1 MTMLQ
6 RMLKSFVKIGRLTI
20 VRPDGTK
27 FTAGKV
33 ANDTG
38 PDIVLRLKDRWTE
51 FKIAINP
58 DLYFGEAYMDGTVE
72 IERGSLAGLLDLWGR
87 NLEISPLRRPS
98 LTSRATKAVLRA
110 YQQANSRRAARRNAV
125 HHYNLSEALFR
136 SFLDSDMQY
145 SCAYFREP
153 GLSLEAAQAAKKRH
167 IAAKLLIEPGQ
178 SILDIGSG
186 WGGLALFLAQPTDI
200 SVLGI
205 TLSERQLAVAKERAQ
220 ETGVAHK
227 AKFEL
232 RDYRDVQG
240 HFDRIVSVG
249 MFEHVGVPNY
259 RVFFDQIVRLLK
271 PNGVAVIH
279 AIGRMDGPGIT
290 SRWARKYIF
299 PGGYSPALSEVLPA
313 VERSGLWITDIEI
326 LRLHYAETL
335 RHWRVRFLEN
345 RAQIRKA
352 YDDRFI
358 RMWDLWLA
366 GSEMLF
372 RHGGLMVFQLQLARN
387 IDAAP
392 IIRDYMVDRERLR
405 MREDIPVPTDVQRS
419 PAKAARL

>member
-1 MTMLQ
+1 MLQ
-6 RMLKSFVKIGRLTI
+6 RMLKSFVKTGKLTI
-20 VRPDGTK
+20 IRSNGTK
-27 FTAGKV
+27 FDIGNA
-33 ANDTG
+33 ANASD
-38 PDIVLRLKDRWTE
+38 PEIVLRLKKGWTE

-58 DLYFGEAYMDGTVE
+58 GLYFGEAYMDGTVV
-72 IERGSLAGLLDLWGR
+72 IEHGSLAGLLDLWGR
-87 NLEISPLRRPS
+87 NLEISPLRHPS
-98 LTSRATKAVLRA
+98 LPSRAMQAVLRA
-110 YQQANSRRAARRNAV
+110 YQQANSRLAARRNVA
-125 HHYNLSEALFR
+125 HHYDHSETLFR

-186 WGGLALFLAQPTDI
+186 WGGLAIFLAQATDI
-200 SVLGI
+200 SVLGV
-205 TLSERQLAVAKERAQ
+205 TLSEEQLSVATKRAQ
-220 ETGVAHK
+220 EARVTHK
-227 AKFEL
+227 VKFEL

-259 RVFFDQIVRLLK
+259 RAFFEQIARLLK

-290 SRWARKYIF
+290 SPWTRKYIF
-299 PGGYSPALSEVLPA
+299 PGGYSPALSEVVPA

-335 RHWRVRFLEN
+335 RHWRERFLEN
-345 RAQIRKA
+345 RVQIRKA
-352 YDDRFI
+352 YDDRFV
-358 RMWDLWLA
+358 RMWEFHLA
-366 GSEMLF
+366 ASEMLF
-372 RHGGLMVFQLQLARN
+372 RYGGLMVFQLQLARN
-387 IDAAP
+387 INATP

-405 MREDIPVPTDVQRS
+405 MGEDIPTLTFEKPL
-419 PAKAARL
+419 AKVARL

>member
-1 MTMLQ
+1 MLE
-6 RMLKSFVKIGRLTI
+6 RMLKSFVKTGKLTI
-20 VRPDGTK
+20 IRADGTK
-27 FTAGKV
+27 FAAG
-33 ANDTG
+33 DITSDSD
-38 PDIVLRLKDRWTE
+38 PDIVLRLKTRWTE

-72 IERGSLAGLLDLWGR
+72 IEHGCLAGLLDLWGR

-98 LTSRATKAVLRA
+98 FLSRAMQAVLRA
-110 YQQANSRRAARRNAV
+110 SQQSNSRLAARRNVAR
-125 HHYNLSEALFR
+125 HYDLSETLFR

-186 WGGLALFLAQPTDI
+186 WGGLALFLAQATDI

-205 TLSERQLAVAKERAQ
+205 TLSEEQLSAALKRAD
-220 ETGVAHK
+220 EARLTHK
-227 AKFEL
+227 VKFEL

-259 RVFFDQIVRLLK
+259 RTFFTQIARLLR
-271 PNGVAVIH
+271 PDGIAVIH

-290 SRWARKYIF
+290 SPWTRKYIF
-299 PGGYSPALSEVLPA
+299 PGGYSPALSEVVPA

-335 RHWRVRFLEN
+335 RHWRERFLEN
-345 RAQIRKA
+345 RVQIRKA
-352 YDDRFI
+352 YDDRFV
-358 RMWDLWLA
+358 RMWEFHLA
-366 GSEMLF
+366 ASEMLF
-372 RHGGLMVFQLQLARN
+372 RYGGLMVFQLQLARN
-387 IDAAP
+387 INATP

-405 MREDIPVPTDVQRS
+405 MGEEIPTPTFENP
-419 PAKAARL
+419 PAKVARL

>member
-1 MTMLQ
+1 MLE
-6 RMLKSFVKIGRLTI
+6 RRLRSFVKAGKLTI
-20 VRPDGTK
+20 IRPDGTK
-27 FTAGKV
+27 FVAGNV
-33 ANDTG
+33 ANDTD

-58 DLYFGEAYMDGTVE
+58 DFYFGEAYMDGTVE

-87 NLEISPLRRPS
+87 NLEFSPLRRPS
-98 LTSRATKAVLRA
+98 LTSRATKAVFGA
-110 YQQANSRRAARRNAV
+110 YQQANSRRAARRNAA
-125 HHYNLSEALFR
+125 HHYSLSEALFR

-153 GLSLEAAQAAKKRH
+153 ALSLEAAQAAKKRH

-186 WGGLALFLAQPTDI
+186 WGGLALFLAQTTDI

-205 TLSERQLAVAKERAQ
+205 TLSEQQLAVAIKRAQ
-220 ETGVAHK
+220 EAGAAHK

-259 RVFFDQIVRLLK
+259 RVFFDQIARLLK
-271 PNGVAVIH
+271 PNGIAVIH

-290 SRWARKYIF
+290 SPWARKYIF
-299 PGGYSPALSEVLPA
+299 PGGYSPALSEVVPA

-335 RHWRVRFLEN
+335 RHWRERFLEN
-345 RAQIRKA
+345 YEQIRKA
-352 YDDRFI
+352 YDDRFV
-358 RMWDLWLA
+358 RMWEFWLSS
-366 GSEMLF
+366 SEMLF

-405 MREDIPVPTDVQRS
+405 MGEGIPATADIQYAP
-419 PAKAARL
+419 